1 MTIEVLEMNIDAL
14 LRAAGRENQVAIIQP
29 SHLESAGFK
38 IPALGPSAIFATLQ
52 KTKEAAAKA
61 KTGEITANFTIGAP
75 PITDHL
81 LTQLEEALLP
91 NRSKSETAG
100 TQPENIAI
108 EDQVDLWTRN
118 TIIKAMIDYSPP
130 GGDNRTREIASQR
143 MAEMQGADLFT
154 FQELTLVTGGSEK
167 AIEHI
172 NTVLS
177 KAMPFGNATL
187 HLIDTRDRQKSWTEI
202 LDEIETADENTY
214 IHLVVQDS
222 AFLEENT
229 RDQLIKKLKD
239 HPQLVVTDLIS
250 QETGQN
256 QSLSKNPE
264 IRGLVVAVDNSPV
277 ARATNSV
284 AVFGDKTLIKAVQAR
299 QTRELG
305 TPSTPQMN
313 LAVLLSD
320 EKVRAQLADLPDE
333 VIEQLISEN
342 QIYLASSLDYLRALA
357 QQDLPQAQ
365 AIVASELNKLEERL
379 HSFHEDLLPGE
390 QGVVIDGGGRGGIVS
405 VLEYYK
411 TQGIKKVLVASPCWT
426 YDDTAAGLEIVY
438 VDAYDENG
446 QFNTQIMTDK
456 MKELT
461 TDGTKIALI
470 TQSGIHNPTGTV
482 ISKEAKQKLLEE
494 AAATNTVVIDD
505 AAYVHEVYEEN
516 KEKGAETYAQIAEK
530 SGIKVPS
537 LVTLLSFS
545 KDLFMPGARLCYVS
559 SKDSDLQAFIKNNR
573 KIPNMN
579 GLAVLMGAKLAE
591 PTDNF
596 KALHTMITDAV
607 NNMKLR
613 VQAVYSVCEKYA
625 VIHGKAEGAFYVPVR
640 IPYYERED
648 PIKGSIALA
657 SQRAGALPMAALQG
671 HNVWKSW
678 ARLALGGNKSPAQIE
693 EEVEYFVKT
702 ATFAE
707 KLSTALEDW
716 RKQFPAG
723 EPVMV

>member
-1 MTIEVLEMNIDAL
+1 MTREVLMNIDT
-14 LRAAGRENQVAIIQP
+14 LRNTSRAVNEGSLSQP
-29 SHLESAGFK
+29 SMLESAGFK

-52 KTKEAAAKA
+52 ATKEAAAKA
-61 KTGEITANFTIGAP
+61 QTGEITANFTIGAP

-81 LTQLEEALLP
+81 LGQLEEALLP
-91 NRSKSETAG
+91 NRSKPETAE
-100 TQPENIAI
+100 PPLKNIRI

-118 TIIKAMIDYSPP
+118 IIIKAMIDYSPP
-130 GGDNRTREIASQR
+130 GGDNLSRETASKR
-143 MAEMQGADLFT
+143 MAEMQGANLFT
-154 FQELTLVTGGSEK
+154 SQELTLVTGGSDK
-167 AIEHI
+167 AVEHI

-177 KAMPFGNATL
+177 KAMPAGDATL
-187 HLIDTRDRQKSWTEI
+187 QVIDTRDGNKSWDKI
-202 LDEIETADENTY
+202 LDEIETAGENTY
-214 IHLVVQDS
+214 FHLVIRDS
-222 AFLEENT
+222 AFLDENI
-229 RDQLIKKLKD
+229 RDLLLEKLKA
-239 HPQLVVTDLIS
+239 HSRLVVTDLIS
-250 QETGQN
+250 KKTGQN

-264 IRGLVVAVDNSPV
+264 IRGLVVAVDDSPV

-305 TPSTPQMN
+305 TPSTLQMN

-320 EKVRAQLADLPDE
+320 EKVRTQLADLPE
-333 VIEQLISEN
+333 RVIERLKSEN
-342 QIYLASSLDYLRALA
+342 QTYLAVSLNYLRALA
-357 QQDLPQAQ
+357 RLDLPKAQ
-365 AIVASELNKLEERL
+365 EIVASELNILEERL
-379 HSFHEDLLPGE
+379 HSFHEDLLSGE

-405 VLEYYK
+405 ALEYYK
-411 TQGIKKVLVASPCWT
+411 TKGIKKVLVASPCWT
-426 YDDTAAGLEIVY
+426 YDDIAAGLEIVY

-446 QFNTQIMTDK
+446 NFNGQIMSDK
-456 MKELT
+456 MNELT
-461 TDGTKIALI
+461 KDGTKIALI

-494 AAATNTVVIDD
+494 ASATNTVVLDD

-516 KEKGAETYAQIAEK
+516 KEKGSETYAQIAEK
-530 SGIKVPS
+530 SGIQVPS

-559 SKDSDLQAFIKNNR
+559 SKDSDLQAFIKGNR
-573 KIPNMN
+573 NITNMN

-591 PTDNF
+591 PKDNF
-596 KALHTMITDAV
+596 MALRAMITDAV
-607 NNMKLR
+607 NDMKLR

-625 VIHGKAEGAFYVPVR
+625 VKHGKAEGAFYVPVM
-640 IPYYERED
+640 IPYYGKED

-671 HNVWKSW
+671 RGVWKSW

-693 EEVEYFVKT
+693 AEAEYFVKT
-702 ATFAE
+702 AIFAE

-723 EPVMV
+723 EPAMV